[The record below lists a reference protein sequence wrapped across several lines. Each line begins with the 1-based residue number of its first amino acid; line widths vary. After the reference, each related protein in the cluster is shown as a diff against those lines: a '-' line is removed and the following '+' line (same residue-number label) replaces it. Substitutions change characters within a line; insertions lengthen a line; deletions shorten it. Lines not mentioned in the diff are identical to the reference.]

1 MHKEGQGSVS
11 RALYEEL
18 RDRIGDGTLA
28 PGAALPSTRG
38 MAAERGLSR
47 TTVSLVY
54 EQLAADGFIETRPG
68 AASRVARSLRQGP
81 SPGPERATMPGPAAP
96 DDAPVRRISRS
107 GARLAALQLPAAAAS
122 HPAEIDFVY
131 GPLARQDF
139 PAAAWLKA
147 QRAVAQ
153 RGPARLA
160 YGDPMGDPALR
171 QALQAHLG
179 RSRGMACAVE
189 QLMIVNG
196 SQQALDLCAR
206 VLLDPGDVVVVEQP
220 GYRMAYHV
228 FENAG
233 AVLAPVAVDAQ
244 GLQTDH
250 LAQVA
255 QAQALYV
262 TPTHQFPLG
271 GFLPMGRRL
280 ALLAWAQ
287 ARGAWVIEDDYDG
300 EYRHGVRPEP
310 SLRTLDA
317 HDGVIHIGTFSKTL
331 SPELRLGYLLLPRA
345 LVRPF
350 AMAKRLAD
358 RHTATAPQRA
368 LAQLLADGSYDRHLR
383 RMRRQQRAR
392 QQALLLALAHTLGT
406 QVQVQGAASGLHVV
420 VWFPELPVT
429 QEMALVE
436 AAADQRVRVY
446 PVGRFDVP
454 GHTAAGRPAGLVMGY
469 ALLEA
474 AQIEEGVHRLAV
486 AYRRLR
492 QAAARSRPDGHPQ
505 ASPAMLAAGL
515 HKA

>member
-1 MHKEGQGSVS
+1 MRAEGQGSVS

-18 RDRIGDGTLA
+18 RARIGEGTL
-28 PGAALPSTRG
+28 PSGAALPSTRG
-38 MAAERGLSR
+38 LAAERGLSR

-68 AASRVARSLRQGP
+68 AASQVARSLRQGAVH
-81 SPGPERATMPGPAAP
+81 GAQPAATSGP
-96 DDAPVRRISRS
+96 TTPGDAPLRRTSRG
-107 GARLAALQLPAAAAS
+107 GARLAGLQLPAATPP
-122 HPAEIDFVY
+122 HPSEIDFVY
-131 GPLARQDF
+131 GPLARRDF

-147 QRAVAQ
+147 QRAVVQ
-153 RGPARLA
+153 RGPVRLA
-160 YGDPMGDPALR
+160 YGDPMGDPTLR
-171 QALQAHLG
+171 QALQAHLA

-220 GYRMAYHV
+220 GYRMAHHV
-228 FENAG
+228 FEQAG

-310 SLRTLDA
+310 SLRALDA
-317 HDGVIHIGTFSKTL
+317 QDGVVYIGTFSKTL

-345 LVRPF
+345 LVQPF

-358 RHTATAPQRA
+358 RHTATVPQRA
-368 LAQLLADGSYDRHLR
+368 LAQLLADGSYDHHLR

-392 QQALLLALAHTLGT
+392 QQALLVSLARALGA

-420 VWFPELPVT
+420 VWFPGLPAD
-429 QEMALVE
+429 QEMVLVE
-436 AAADQRVRVY
+436 AAADERVRVY

-454 GHTAAGRPAGLVMGY
+454 GHTAPGRPAGLVMGY
-469 ALLEA
+469 ALLERE
-474 AQIEEGVHRLAV
+474 QIEEGVSRLAA

-492 QAAARSRPDGHPQ
+492 QPAA
-505 ASPAMLAAGL
+505 PA
-515 HKA
+515 